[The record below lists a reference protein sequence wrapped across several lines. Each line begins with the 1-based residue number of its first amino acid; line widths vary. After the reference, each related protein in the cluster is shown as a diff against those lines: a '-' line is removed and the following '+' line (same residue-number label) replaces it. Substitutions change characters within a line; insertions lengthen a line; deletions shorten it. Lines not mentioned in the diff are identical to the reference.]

1 MLAQELVTHEIS
13 KTSPVFQRVLVA
25 IDFSDASERALRFAA
40 HMAPDAPQFS
50 AVHVLNSDWRYE
62 MLECPPELDLE
73 TKDAQK
79 RLNALIAEAA
89 QSRKIES
96 VLVKHGPVAQVLSVA
111 ASNSAADL
119 LVIGTRGRGGFRKL
133 ALGSVAEE
141 LLRIAPCPV
150 MTIGPAA
157 NPSADLCLDTILLA
171 TDFGQGSARALPLV
185 LALAARHQSRL
196 ILLHM
201 ISPMPTTSSNLSA
214 YAPATAAADELGQWK
229 ASCRNRAIR
238 ELKQWLPRET
248 GLTQEPEFIVGT
260 EFLPEGLLTAAQDT
274 RAGLIVMG
282 ANHTNSARVTAHIP
296 WTAVHEV
303 VRYAPCPVL
312 TVAG

>member
-1 MLAQELVTHEIS
+1 
-13 KTSPVFQRVLVA
+13 
-25 IDFSDASERALRFAA
+25 
-40 HMAPDAPQFS
+40 
-50 AVHVLNSDWRYE
+50 
-62 MLECPPELDLE
+62 
-73 TKDAQK
+73 
-79 RLNALIAEAA
+79 
-89 QSRKIES
+89 
-96 VLVKHGPVAQVLSVA
+96 
-111 ASNSAADL
+111 
-119 LVIGTRGRGGFRKL
+119 
-133 ALGSVAEE
+133 
-141 LLRIAPCPV
+141 
-150 MTIGPAA
+150 
-157 NPSADLCLDTILLA
+157 
-171 TDFGQGSARALPLV
+171 
-185 LALAARHQSRL
+185 
-196 ILLHM
+196 
-201 ISPMPTTSSNLSA
+201 
-214 YAPATAAADELGQWK
+214 LGQWK